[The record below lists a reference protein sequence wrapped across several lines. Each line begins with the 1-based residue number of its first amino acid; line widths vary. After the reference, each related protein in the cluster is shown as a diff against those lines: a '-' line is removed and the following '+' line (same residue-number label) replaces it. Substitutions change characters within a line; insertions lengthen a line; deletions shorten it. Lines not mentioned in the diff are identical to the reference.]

1 VAKTRIRRKD
11 LKKPDEF
18 VTQTGKAVE
27 WISAHYQVVGGVV
40 GGLLLLGAVFGV
52 TSAFRSAR
60 SRDANTDLALAMASL
75 RGSDLSNQALSG
87 AATSLADVA
96 QRWNSTPVAELASLL
111 AANTEIR
118 LGQNDGAITR
128 LGELLAGTSDG
139 LPSYL
144 RQQALVAWGNAL
156 EGKADLATAATKY
169 QAAADLG
176 GPYTAQAVLYEARTR
191 EQLGEKDRATELYR
205 KLYDQFPEFPD
216 RELVRSKIDA

>member
-1 VAKTRIRRKD
+1 MAKTRIRRKD

-27 WISAHYQVVGGVV
+27 WISAHYQIVAGVV
-40 GGLLLLGAVFGV
+40 GSLLLLGAALGI

-75 RGSDLSNQALSG
+75 RGSDLSN
-87 AATSLADVA
+87 AATSLTDVA
-96 QRWNSTPVAELASLL
+96 ERWSSTSVAGLASLL

-118 LGQNDGAITR
+118 LGQNDNAITR
-128 LGELLAGTSDG
+128 LSQLMSESSDE

-156 EGKADLATAATKY
+156 EEKADWTTAAAKY
-169 QAAADLG
+169 QAAADLS
-176 GPYTAQAVLYEARTR
+176 GPYTAQAVLHEARAR

-216 RELVRSKIDA
+216 RELVRSKIDV